1 MADFNLNSFVVDH
14 VLRGVMTNAKDGSY
28 MWSVSEM
35 TDPSLSVTTETAD
48 AVDALGSVIAS
59 FDRAKNAEFTAN
71 SSIFDLDLYA
81 AQNGKEK
88 EVATTTKK
96 ITTPA
101 FETLEVKAGE
111 TTVKLAHTPNAEI
124 TTIYTLNGDD
134 TLGVPYTAGTAASA
148 TAFVYDNTTAT
159 ITVPTG
165 FVGNLFVMYEYE
177 AEQAVQVVGDGINF
191 PKAGKFVMEV
201 LGSDLCDTSTKIHA
215 YIVFPNAKLDAN
227 VDISFTTDGNH
238 PFTIRALQSYC
249 DGEKVLF
256 KIIIPKE
263 D

>member
-1 MADFNLNSFVVDH
+1 MADFNINNLVIDH
-14 VLRGVMTNAKDGSY
+14 VLRGVMTSNADGSY
-28 MWSVSEM
+28 MWSVNQITE
-35 TDPSLSVTTETAD
+35 PSLAITTETAD
-48 AVDALGSVIAS
+48 AVDALGSIIAS

-71 SSIFDLDLYA
+71 NSLFDLGLYA

-88 EVATTTKK
+88 EVASATKT
-96 ITTPA
+96 ITAPA
-101 FETLEVKAGE
+101 FETLTVKSGE
-111 TTVKLAHTPNAEI
+111 TEVTLAHTPNNEI
-124 TTIYTLNGDD
+124 TTVYALNGDD
-134 TLGVPYTAGTAASA
+134 TLGTPFVAGTAASA
-148 TAFVYDNTTAT
+148 TEFVYDKDTNK
-159 ITVPTG
+159 ITVPTD

-191 PKAGKFVMEV
+191 PKAGTFTMEI
-201 LGSDLCDTSTKIHA
+201 LGSDVCDTSTKIHA
-215 YIVFPNAKLDAN
+215 YVVFPNAKLDAN

-238 PFTIRALQSYC
+238 PFTIKAMQAYC